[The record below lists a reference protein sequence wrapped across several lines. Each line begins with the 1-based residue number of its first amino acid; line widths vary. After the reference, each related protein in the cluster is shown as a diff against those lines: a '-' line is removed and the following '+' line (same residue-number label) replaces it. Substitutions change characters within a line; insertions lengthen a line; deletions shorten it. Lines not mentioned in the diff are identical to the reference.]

1 HLVAPW
7 LLART
12 DPAIRVLSKTAHP
25 VPGVGAFAPDLMA
38 ITGCAGQLPSH
49 RHRRAWET
57 GGCLSPR
64 NQPPGSSREGKPD
77 KLAWEPLNPR
87 GGSGER
93 IDQTVCAGDGQRRY
107 WVLSAR
113 GDWRGDDPGPGR
125 GGHADPA
132 GHAGLH
138 AEPGRRHQGRRPG

>member
-1 HLVAPW
+1 MHGTAAMCFRVA
-7 LLART
+7 
-12 DPAIRVLSKTAHP
+12 
-25 VPGVGAFAPDLMA
+25 VPGAVGTAWTTTPIGGANLTMTARPGPDLMA
-38 ITGCAGQLPSH
+38 ITGSAGQLPSH

-57 GGCLSPR
+57 GGCPSPH

-107 WVLSAR
+107 
-113 GDWRGDDPGPGR
+113 
-125 GGHADPA
+125 
-132 GHAGLH
+132 
-138 AEPGRRHQGRRPG
+138 

>member
-1 HLVAPW
+1 MQNARPALRAAGTRMADGDAATGRATVLVAADLG
-7 LLART
+7 LLAISET
-12 DPAIRVLSKTAHP
+12 GYGAANGGPAEVPFVAALSTA
-25 VPGVGAFAPDLMA
+25 
-38 ITGCAGQLPSH
+38 QLPSH

-57 GGCLSPR
+57 GGCPSPQ

-87 GGSGER
+87 GGLGER
-93 IDQTVCAGDGQRRY
+93 IDQTVCAGDGQRGY

-113 GDWRGDDPGPGR
+113 GGWRGDDPGPGR

-132 GHAGLH
+132 
-138 AEPGRRHQGRRPG
+138 